1 MPAYRAHA
9 GPDSVAS
16 NQGYGGET
24 GRVRRHGAGLLCVV
38 ALALSGC
45 SAAEAHIETPA
56 GAAGIREAPSAAQA
70 AANRCA
76 QKLKDC

>member
-1 MPAYRAHA
+1 
-9 GPDSVAS
+9 
-16 NQGYGGET
+16 
-24 GRVRRHGAGLLCVV
+24 VV